1 MKKNFVPIAK
11 IINVMMIVLPFL
23 LCWGLYYE
31 PRALTTGFLQVSLIL
46 VAMYMITYYHMARRL
61 DGFRFQIAQARDMAF
76 GQIIAIGV
84 VDCATFLF
92 IWMLSVHFPH
102 LWPGLIAFTAQCV
115 SSILW
120 AKYAHNLYFKIKP
133 PLKSAVVY
141 DVRQGMENLVNEYGL
156 EKRYDIQHVYP
167 VEEVLQDMSLLDG
180 HKEVFIPMSGTS
192 F

>member
-11 IINVMMIVLPFL
+11 IVNVMMIVLPFL

-92 IWMLSVHFPH
+92 IWMLSAHFPH

-156 EKRYDIQHVYP
+156 EKRYDIQHV
-167 VEEVLQDMSLLDG
+167 
-180 HKEVFIPMSGTS
+180 
-192 F
+192 